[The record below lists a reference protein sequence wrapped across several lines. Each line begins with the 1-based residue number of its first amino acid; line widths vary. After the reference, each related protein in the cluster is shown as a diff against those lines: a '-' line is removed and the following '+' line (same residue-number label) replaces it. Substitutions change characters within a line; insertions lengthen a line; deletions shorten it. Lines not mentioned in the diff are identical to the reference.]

1 MVDLNEYRKDFKM
14 FIEKAES
21 LLIKEKND
29 DAIRF
34 FKKAIISLE
43 NLIKFDEN
51 ICNRPV
57 YVKKKE
63 DIEKKIEELVKIQKR
78 YLKNL
83 VKI

>member
-1 MVDLNEYRKDFKM
+1 MVDLNEYKNDFKM
-14 FIEKAES
+14 YIEKAES

-51 ICNRPV
+51 IYNRPV

-63 DIEKKIEELVKIQKR
+63 DIEKK
-78 YLKNL
+78 
-83 VKI
+83 